1 MGACLAWLALAPAFR
16 RSARCACFRAVC
28 RSHFLTGI
36 PGGDRSSMLVIMTI
50 LKQMRFCVRS
60 QMNLPPF
67 ASARHSSSGGQL
79 IAKRQSAQNLLWRVS
94 VGPPT
99 PTHTGLRLF
108 MTDPD
113 PPDKRQPASKLSGS
127 KRAAVLADER
137 GVQAPLPA
145 CFERVG
151 DGAWRKL
158 VQDPDAV
165 TSAWRVNHGA
175 AKTGSDPQ
183 PISVMPPAP
192 AAYNLPKQVLQ
203 RYPTDKLFERQERPR
218 CVTFT
223 RAVPASDASH
233 LFSHLHRTRQLR
245 RG

>member
-1 MGACLAWLALAPAFR
+1 MQKVSYSGISFSRPIFLSL
-16 RSARCACFRAVC
+16 SRAV
-28 RSHFLTGI
+28 RRGHF
-36 PGGDRSSMLVIMTI
+36 
-50 LKQMRFCVRS
+50 
-60 QMNLPPF
+60 
-67 ASARHSSSGGQL
+67 
-79 IAKRQSAQNLLWRVS
+79 IAKRQSAQNLLRS
-94 VGPPT
+94 TSADPPT
-99 PTHTGLRLF
+99 PTQVGLCLS
-108 MTDPD
+108 MTDTH

-203 RYPTDKLFERQERPR
+203 RHPTDKLFERQERPR
-218 CVTFT
+218 CVTFA

-233 LFSHLHRTRQLR
+233 LFSHLHGTRQLR